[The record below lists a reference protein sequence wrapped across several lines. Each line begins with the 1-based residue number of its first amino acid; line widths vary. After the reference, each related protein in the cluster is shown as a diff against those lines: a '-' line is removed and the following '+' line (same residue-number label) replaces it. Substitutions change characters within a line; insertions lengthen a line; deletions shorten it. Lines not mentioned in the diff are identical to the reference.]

1 MIWMTWRAV
10 AGSGS
15 VQAAVHQR
23 IPHWGDLRDE
33 TGDAARGPR
42 YARSVRRSIL
52 RRDVYPRRKK
62 ILADG
67 RMKKA
72 GALQL
77 RSLVLKFP
85 S

>member
-1 MIWMTWRAV
+1 MQLLEVDQFKQQCAK
-10 AGSGS
+10 
-15 VQAAVHQR
+15 
-23 IPHWGDLRDE
+23 DLRDE

-42 YARSVRRSIL
+42 YARSIRRSIL
-52 RRDVYPRRKK
+52 RGDMYPRRKK

-67 RMKKA
+67 RMEKA

-77 RSLVLKFP
+77 RSLMLKFP